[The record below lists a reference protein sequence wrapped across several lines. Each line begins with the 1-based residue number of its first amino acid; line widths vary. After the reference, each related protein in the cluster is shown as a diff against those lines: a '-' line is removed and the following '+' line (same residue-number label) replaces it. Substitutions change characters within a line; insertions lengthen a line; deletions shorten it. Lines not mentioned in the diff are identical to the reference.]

1 MPSVINLIK
10 KKKKKKK
17 LAITQKSM
25 KLKKN
30 TDRDKYNK
38 LQNLISYQR

>member
-1 MPSVINLIK
+1 MPSVSNLLR
-10 KKKKKKK
+10 KK

-25 KLKKN
+25 KLKKKI

-38 LQNLISYQR
+38 LQNLIS